1 MEGPEGVIP
10 TLRDWIEATSE
21 LLSTQSSLEQLGPSE
36 VLAIVDQLRT
46 AIFNIG
52 SLEAIDAASVAVG
65 VLLEVTGD
73 MSDNQDELL
82 ELIQGMLNGIIEPA
96 EEEDFDEF
104 DQLGLRICQLVERS
118 GEGDFV
124 LPLLDGA
131 AGHLLELIARV
142 EVASE
147 VRDGFLV
154 AMNRLVSNCP
164 PAVGE
169 RLGEEYASDLG
180 GLVDLLYSA
189 DQFSQQVTLVQLL
202 QRWFSLSRSKYIN
215 LTNRLNRRLTS
226 RELRTVLVLDWFPD
240 NSDVQQ
246 RFLEADVRTFLKIF
260 NDSLPGDH
268 VRVVSMEMVSMKVSD

>member
-1 MEGPEGVIP
+1 MEGPEGVIL

-52 SLEAIDAASVAVG
+52 SLEAIDAASAAVG

-82 ELIQGMLNGIIEPA
+82 ELIQGILNGIINPA
-96 EEEDFDEF
+96 EGGEFDEF

-118 GEGDFV
+118 GQGDFA
-124 LPLLDGA
+124 LPLLDGV

-154 AMNRLVSNCP
+154 VMNRLVSNCP
-164 PAVGE
+164 PAVGV

-189 DQFSQQVTLVQLL
+189 DQFSQQVTLVQLV
-202 QRWFSLSRSKYIN
+202 QRYSTLSCPKYIN
-215 LTNRLNRRLTS
+215 L
-226 RELRTVLVLDWFPD
+226 P
-240 NSDVQQ
+240 
-246 RFLEADVRTFLKIF
+246 
-260 NDSLPGDH
+260 P
-268 VRVVSMEMVSMKVSD
+268 VS